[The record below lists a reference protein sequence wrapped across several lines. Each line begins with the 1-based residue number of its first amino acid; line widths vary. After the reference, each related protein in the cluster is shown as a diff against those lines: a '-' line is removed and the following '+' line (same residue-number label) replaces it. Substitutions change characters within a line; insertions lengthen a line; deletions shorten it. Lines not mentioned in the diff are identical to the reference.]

1 MSAAGI
7 SSGSRLRRRLVLTFA
22 AALAV
27 VTGGTSQAQADGIQ
41 YWSIVYQAG
50 TASGQFTSHLPDH
63 YWHVSGRITDSTS
76 NTNCSYFR
84 VRVFGAPQ
92 ASTPSEVYRK
102 QVCGGATAT
111 FDVAGYSRVRDYI
124 QISVCSN
131 ISGFSDLCSNKW
143 LYLT

>member
-1 MSAAGI
+1 MSAVGT
-7 SSGSRLRRRLVLTFA
+7 GRLSRRTRVLMAVAAAVTVLTG
-22 AALAV
+22 LAP
-27 VTGGTSQAQADGIQ
+27 QARADGIQ

-84 VRVFGAPQ
+84 VRVFGSLQ
-92 ASTPSEVYRK
+92 SSTPSEVYRK

-111 FDVAGYSRVRDYI
+111 FDVAGYSRARDYI

-131 ISGFSDLCSNKW
+131 IAGFSDLCSNKW